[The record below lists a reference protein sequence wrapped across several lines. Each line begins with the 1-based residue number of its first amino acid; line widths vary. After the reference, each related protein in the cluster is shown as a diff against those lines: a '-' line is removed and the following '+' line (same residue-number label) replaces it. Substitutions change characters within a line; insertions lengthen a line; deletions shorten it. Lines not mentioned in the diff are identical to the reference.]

1 MKKSFK
7 KLGFV
12 SLAASSVLL
21 GSMNATDLE
30 TYAALQKPSHVFG
43 NYAKKDSGETH
54 HTTTSTLAPKDS
66 NPSTPQQEQQQAK
79 STATSDSQEAKTLE
93 TTANTDQTTATTDKA
108 YTTSTDSSVKS
119 VAENVESDNTTVQ
132 GDEKTLEKAVDQ
144 VQADATSKDFN
155 ETTFTTDQKAEQAAE
170 QNLQKAENKL
180 KTDEGAL
187 DSALQQQQAK
197 STATSDSQEAKT
209 LETTANT
216 DQTTATTDKAYT
228 TSTDSSVKSVAEN
241 VESDNTTVQGDEKTL
256 EKAVDQVQADATSK
270 DFNETTFTTDQKA
283 EQAAEQNLQ
292 KAENKLKTDEGALD
306 SALQQQQ
313 AKNTLIKDT
322 ATVKGFNSVSVSAMD
337 TTLSGVKTMYQQT
350 ETISTLLSGNSG
362 LGSVISNAQGL
373 SSAFSALESAQNT
386 LKGYLDSSS
395 ATIGQLTNG
404 SNAVVGALDQ
414 AIAQVDTALADL
426 AANVAD
432 TPKTQA
438 ATLVTAD
445 NSTTNSTTTDAINF
459 LSALKNNLTAQK
471 DAFMNVHKNIQTA
484 VAQAQATYKPS
495 VMNTN
500 NYGQMYGVD
509 AMAGYKWFFGKT
521 KRFGFRTYGYYSYNH
536 ANLSFVGSQL
546 GIMEGA
552 SQVNNFTYGVGF
564 DALYNF
570 YESKEG
576 YNTAGLFMGFGLGG
590 DSFIVQGESY
600 LKSQMNICNNT
611 AGCSASMNT
620 SYFQMPVEFGFRS
633 NFSKHSGIEVGFKLP
648 LFTNQFYK
656 ERSVD
661 ESVDVFYKRNFS
673 IYFNYMI
680 NF

>member
-12 SLAASSVLL
+12 SLAASGVLL

-43 NYAKKDSGETH
+43 NYAEKDKDSKL
-54 HTTTSTLAPKDS
+54 TSDS
-66 NPSTPQQEQQQAK
+66 PTQQQAQTQAQN
-79 STATSDSQEAKTLE
+79 TASSDSKEATTLE
-93 TTANTDQTTATTDKA
+93 NTASTDNTTATTDET
-108 YTTSTDSSVKS
+108 YTTSTDTT
-119 VAENVESDNTTVQ
+119 VAGAAKQVETDNTAVQ
-132 GDEKTLEKAVDQ
+132 NDEKTLKTDVAK
-144 VQADATSKDFN
+144 VQADASAKDFD
-155 ETTFTTDQKAEQAAE
+155 ETTFKADQQAEQTAATD
-170 QNLQKAENKL
+170 LQKAE
-180 KTDEGAL
+180 KTFDT
-187 DSALQQQQAK
+187 DQ
-197 STATSDSQEAKT
+197 ST
-209 LETTANT
+209 LNT
-216 DQTTATTDKAYT
+216 DLQDQTKTPTPPAKKDETSGSGDKNQHTASSDGTPSSGGTPAPTTPPAKKDEISGT
-228 TSTDSSVKSVAEN
+228 PSTSGSSVASQLV
-241 VESDNTTVQGDEKTL
+241 
-256 EKAVDQVQADATSK
+256 
-270 DFNETTFTTDQKA
+270 
-283 EQAAEQNLQ
+283 
-292 KAENKLKTDEGALD
+292 
-306 SALQQQQ
+306 
-313 AKNTLIKDT
+313 KDT
-322 ATVKGFNSVSVSAMD
+322 ATVNNLKSVSVSGMN
-337 TTLSGVKTMYQQT
+337 TTLSGVETMSQQT
-350 ETISTLLSGNSG
+350 ATIGNLLNSSTDLS
-362 LGSVISNAQGL
+362 SVISNAQGL

-404 SNAVVGALDQ
+404 SNAVVGALDK
-414 AIAQVDTALADL
+414 AINQVDMALTDL
-426 AANVAD
+426 TTAD
-432 TPKTQA
+432 TQKMQA
-438 ATLVTAD
+438 VTLATASD
-445 NSTTNSTTTDAINF
+445 SSTTTTDAINF
-459 LSALKNNLTAQK
+459 LNALKNNLMAQK

-484 VAQAQATYKPS
+484 VAQAQATYTPS
-495 VMNTN
+495 VINTN

-521 KRFGFRTYGYYSYNH
+521 KRFGFRSYGYYSYNH

-576 YNTAGLFMGFGLGG
+576 YNTAGLFLGFGLGG

-600 LKSQMNICNNT
+600 LKSQMHICNNT

-656 ERSVD
+656 ERGVD
-661 ESVDVFYKRNFS
+661 GSVDVFYKRNFS

>member
-43 NYAKKDSGETH
+43 NYAEKSNKGSELSSDSLT
-54 HTTTSTLAPKDS
+54 
-66 NPSTPQQEQQQAK
+66 QQQAQN
-79 STATSDSQEAKTLE
+79 TAQSDTTQATTLE
-93 TTANTDQTTATTDKA
+93 NTASSGTPPASSTPPAKKDETSGSGDKDQHTASGTGGTPSSSGGSGSDKHTA
-108 YTTSTDSSVKS
+108 SSGTPDSSTPPTKETPPTQTPPTS
-119 VAENVESDNTTVQ
+119 GGNTI
-132 GDEKTLEKAVDQ
+132 
-144 VQADATSKDFN
+144 TSQL
-155 ETTFTTDQKAEQAAE
+155 T
-170 QNLQKAENKL
+170 
-180 KTDEGAL
+180 
-187 DSALQQQQAK
+187 
-197 STATSDSQEAKT
+197 
-209 LETTANT
+209 
-216 DQTTATTDKAYT
+216 
-228 TSTDSSVKSVAEN
+228 
-241 VESDNTTVQGDEKTL
+241 
-256 EKAVDQVQADATSK
+256 
-270 DFNETTFTTDQKA
+270 
-283 EQAAEQNLQ
+283 
-292 KAENKLKTDEGALD
+292 
-306 SALQQQQ
+306 
-313 AKNTLIKDT
+313 KDT
-322 ATVKGFNSVSVSAMD
+322 TMVNNLKSVSVSAMN
-337 TTLSGVKTMYQQT
+337 TTLSGVMQLSQQT
-350 ETISTLLSGNSG
+350 ATISNLLNGSPN

-404 SNAVVGALDQ
+404 SNAVVGALDK
-414 AIAQVDTALADL
+414 AINQVDMALADL
-426 AANVAD
+426 ATAD
-432 TPKTQA
+432 AQKTQA
-438 ATLVTAD
+438 VALVAASDSAT
-445 NSTTNSTTTDAINF
+445 TTTDAINF
-459 LSALKNNLTAQK
+459 LNALKTNLTAQK
-471 DAFMNVHKNIQTA
+471 DAFMSVHKNIQTA
-484 VAQAQATYKPS
+484 VAQAQATYTPS
-495 VMNTN
+495 VINTN

-509 AMAGYKWFFGKT
+509 AMAGYKWFFGKK
-521 KRFGFRTYGYYSYNH
+521 KRFGFRSYGYYSYNH

-576 YNTAGLFMGFGLGG
+576 YNTAGLFLGFGLGG

-600 LKSQMNICNNT
+600 LKSQMRICNDT

-633 NFSKHSGIEVGFKLP
+633 NFSKHSGIEVGLKLP

-656 ERSVD
+656 ERGVD
-661 ESVDVFYKRNFS
+661 GSVDVFYKRNFS

>member
-7 KLGFV
+7 KLGFF
-12 SLAASSVLL
+12 SLATSSVLL
-21 GSMNATDLE
+21 GSMNATDLQ

-43 NYAKKDSGETH
+43 NYAEKEKGKEKDSKKEDNKSQPPTGPIQGGGKDSGFAQGSGSTQ
-54 HTTTSTLAPKDS
+54 TTQQNQAQTTASSGTPT
-66 NPSTPQQEQQQAK
+66 PSTPPTKKDDTSGSGSDKDQHTASSGTPAP
-79 STATSDSQEAKTLE
+79 STPPTKEEPKH
-93 TTANTDQTTATTDKA
+93 TASSGTPTP
-108 YTTSTDSSVKS
+108 STSSV
-119 VAENVESDNTTVQ
+119 A
-132 GDEKTLEKAVDQ
+132 
-144 VQADATSKDFN
+144 
-155 ETTFTTDQKAEQAAE
+155 
-170 QNLQKAENKL
+170 
-180 KTDEGAL
+180 
-187 DSALQQQQAK
+187 
-197 STATSDSQEAKT
+197 SQLT
-209 LETTANT
+209 
-216 DQTTATTDKAYT
+216 
-228 TSTDSSVKSVAEN
+228 
-241 VESDNTTVQGDEKTL
+241 
-256 EKAVDQVQADATSK
+256 
-270 DFNETTFTTDQKA
+270 
-283 EQAAEQNLQ
+283 
-292 KAENKLKTDEGALD
+292 
-306 SALQQQQ
+306 
-313 AKNTLIKDT
+313 KDT
-322 ATVKGFNSVSVSAMD
+322 TMVNNLKSVSVSAMN
-337 TTLSGVKTMYQQT
+337 TTLSGVETMSKQT
-350 ETISTLLSGNSG
+350 ATISTLLSGNPN

-386 LKGYLDSSS
+386 LKGYLNSSS

-404 SNAVVGALDQ
+404 SNAVVGALDK
-414 AIAQVDTALADL
+414 AINQVDMALIDL
-426 AANVAD
+426 TTAD
-432 TPKTQA
+432 TQKTQA
-438 ATLVTAD
+438 VALATASDSAT
-445 NSTTNSTTTDAINF
+445 TTTDAINF
-459 LSALKNNLTAQK
+459 LNALKTNLTAQK

-484 VAQAQATYKPS
+484 VAQAQATYTPS
-495 VMNTN
+495 VINTN

-521 KRFGFRTYGYYSYNH
+521 KRFGFRSYGYYSYNH

-576 YNTAGLFMGFGLGG
+576 YNTAGLFVGFGLGG

-600 LKSQMNICNNT
+600 LKSQMQICNNT

-656 ERSVD
+656 ERGVD
-661 ESVDVFYKRNFS
+661 GSVDVFYKRNFS

>member
-21 GSMNATDLE
+21 VSMNATDLQ

-43 NYAKKDSGETH
+43 NYAEKDKDSKL
-54 HTTTSTLAPKDS
+54 TSDS
-66 NPSTPQQEQQQAK
+66 PTQQQAQK
-79 STATSDSQEAKTLE
+79 AAQNTAQSDSKEATTLE
-93 TTANTDQTTATTDKA
+93 NTASTDNTTATTDET
-108 YTTSTDSSVKS
+108 YTKSTDTT
-119 VAENVESDNTTVQ
+119 VAGAAKQVETDNTAVQ
-132 GDEKTLEKAVDQ
+132 NDEKTLKTDVAK
-144 VQADATSKDFN
+144 VQADASTKDFD
-155 ETTFTTDQKAEQAAE
+155 ETTFKADQQAEQTAE
-170 QNLQKAENKL
+170 TNLQKAEEQLTNDQNAL
-180 KTDEGAL
+180 NTDLQDQTKTPTPTTPPTKEEPKHTASSGTPPAPETPP
-187 DSALQQQQAK
+187 AK
-197 STATSDSQEAKT
+197 KD
-209 LETTANT
+209 ETTGIPSA
-216 DQTTATTDKAYT
+216 
-228 TSTDSSVKSVAEN
+228 SGSSVASQL
-241 VESDNTTVQGDEKTL
+241 T
-256 EKAVDQVQADATSK
+256 
-270 DFNETTFTTDQKA
+270 
-283 EQAAEQNLQ
+283 
-292 KAENKLKTDEGALD
+292 
-306 SALQQQQ
+306 
-313 AKNTLIKDT
+313 KDT
-322 ATVKGFNSVSVSAMD
+322 TMVNNLKSVSVSAMN
-337 TTLSGVKTMYQQT
+337 TTLSGVETMSQQSA
-350 ETISTLLSGNSG
+350 TIGNLLNSSTDLS
-362 LGSVISNAQGL
+362 SVISNVQGL

-404 SNAVVGALDQ
+404 SNAVVGALDK
-414 AIAQVDTALADL
+414 AINQVDMALTDL
-426 AANVAD
+426 ATAD
-432 TPKTQA
+432 DTQKTQTVTLA
-438 ATLVTAD
+438 AASDSAT
-445 NSTTNSTTTDAINF
+445 TTTDAINF
-459 LSALKNNLTAQK
+459 LNALKSNLMAQK

-484 VAQAQATYKPS
+484 VAQAQATYTPS
-495 VMNTN
+495 VINTN

-521 KRFGFRTYGYYSYNH
+521 KRFGFRSYGYYSYNH

-576 YNTAGLFMGFGLGG
+576 YNTAGLFVGFGLGG

-600 LKSQMNICNNT
+600 LKSQMQICNNT

-656 ERSVD
+656 ERGVD
-661 ESVDVFYKRNFS
+661 GSVDVFYKRNFS

>member
-12 SLAASSVLL
+12 SLAASGVLL
-21 GSMNATDLE
+21 GSMNATDLQ

-43 NYAKKDSGETH
+43 NYVEKEKEKEEGSKKEAPTGSTSGSGDKHTASSGTPPAPSTPPAKKDDTSGSGSDKDQHIASTPTPSASGVASQLVKD
-54 HTTTSTLAPKDS
+54 TTTVNS
-66 NPSTPQQEQQQAK
+66 
-79 STATSDSQEAKTLE
+79 
-93 TTANTDQTTATTDKA
+93 
-108 YTTSTDSSVKS
+108 
-119 VAENVESDNTTVQ
+119 
-132 GDEKTLEKAVDQ
+132 
-144 VQADATSKDFN
+144 
-155 ETTFTTDQKAEQAAE
+155 
-170 QNLQKAENKL
+170 L
-180 KTDEGAL
+180 K
-187 DSALQQQQAK
+187 
-197 STATSDSQEAKT
+197 
-209 LETTANT
+209 
-216 DQTTATTDKAYT
+216 
-228 TSTDSSVKSVAEN
+228 
-241 VESDNTTVQGDEKTL
+241 
-256 EKAVDQVQADATSK
+256 
-270 DFNETTFTTDQKA
+270 
-283 EQAAEQNLQ
+283 
-292 KAENKLKTDEGALD
+292 
-306 SALQQQQ
+306 
-313 AKNTLIKDT
+313 
-322 ATVKGFNSVSVSAMD
+322 SVSVSGMN
-337 TTLSGVKTMYQQT
+337 TTLSGVETMSQQSA
-350 ETISTLLSGNSG
+350 TIGNLLNSSTDLS
-362 LGSVISNAQGL
+362 SVIPNAQGL

-404 SNAVVGALDQ
+404 SNAVVGALDK
-414 AIAQVDTALADL
+414 AIHQVDMALSDL
-426 AANVAD
+426 ATAD
-432 TPKTQA
+432 TQKTQA
-438 ATLVTAD
+438 VTLATTG
-445 NSTTNSTTTDAINF
+445 NSTTTDAINF
-459 LSALKNNLTAQK
+459 LNALKNNLVAQK
-471 DAFMNVHKNIQTA
+471 DAFMSVHKNIQTA
-484 VAQAQATYKPS
+484 VAQAQATYTPS
-495 VMNTN
+495 VINTN

-521 KRFGFRTYGYYSYNH
+521 KRFGFRSYGYYSYNH

-576 YNTAGLFMGFGLGG
+576 YNTAGLFVGFGLGG

-600 LKSQMNICNNT
+600 LKSQMQICNNT

-656 ERSVD
+656 ERGVD
-661 ESVDVFYKRNFS
+661 GSVDVFYKRNFS

>member
-12 SLAASSVLL
+12 SLAASGVLL
-21 GSMNATDLE
+21 GSMNATDLQ

-43 NYAKKDSGETH
+43 NYAEKEKDSKL
-54 HTTTSTLAPKDS
+54 TSDS
-66 NPSTPQQEQQQAK
+66 PTQQQAQNTP
-79 STATSDSQEAKTLE
+79 SSDSKEATTLE
-93 TTANTDQTTATTDKA
+93 NTASTDNTTATTDEA
-108 YTTSTDSSVKS
+108 YTTSTDTT
-119 VAENVESDNTTVQ
+119 VADAAKQVETDNTAVQ
-132 GDEKTLEKAVDQ
+132 S
-144 VQADATSKDFN
+144 ADAVLQNAVTKVENDAKAKDFD
-155 ETTFTTDQKAEQAAE
+155 ETTFKADQATEQTAETNLKNDENQLTND
-170 QNLQKAENKL
+170 QN
-180 KTDEGAL
+180 AL
-187 DSALQQQQAK
+187 
-197 STATSDSQEAKT
+197 
-209 LETTANT
+209 NT
-216 DQTTATTDKAYT
+216 DLQDQTKTPAPSTPPTKKDDTSGSGSDKDQHTASSGTPAPSTPPAKKDE
-228 TSTDSSVKSVAEN
+228 TSGTPSASGSSVASQL
-241 VESDNTTVQGDEKTL
+241 T
-256 EKAVDQVQADATSK
+256 
-270 DFNETTFTTDQKA
+270 
-283 EQAAEQNLQ
+283 
-292 KAENKLKTDEGALD
+292 
-306 SALQQQQ
+306 
-313 AKNTLIKDT
+313 KDT
-322 ATVKGFNSVSVSAMD
+322 TMVNNLKSVSVSAMN
-337 TTLSGVKTMYQQT
+337 TTLSGVETMSQQT
-350 ETISTLLSGNSG
+350 ATISALLSGNPN
-362 LGSVISNAQGL
+362 LGSVIPNAQGL
-373 SSAFSALESAQNT
+373 NSTFSALESAQNT

-404 SNAVVGALDQ
+404 SNAVVGALDK
-414 AIAQVDTALADL
+414 AINQVDMALADL
-426 AANVAD
+426 SATD
-432 TPKTQA
+432 TQKTQA
-438 ATLVTAD
+438 VVLATASDSAT
-445 NSTTNSTTTDAINF
+445 TTTDAINF
-459 LSALKNNLTAQK
+459 LSALKNNLMAQK

-484 VAQAQATYKPS
+484 VAQAQATYTPS
-495 VMNTN
+495 VINTN

-521 KRFGFRTYGYYSYNH
+521 RRFGFRSYGYYSYNH

-576 YNTAGLFMGFGLGG
+576 YNTAGLFLGFGLGG

-600 LKSQMNICNNT
+600 LKSQMHICNNT

-656 ERSVD
+656 ERGVD
-661 ESVDVFYKRNFS
+661 GSVDVFYKRNFS

>member
-1 MKKSFK
+1 MKKPFK

-30 TYAALQKPSHVFG
+30 TYAALQKPSHVFS
-43 NYAKKDSGETH
+43 NYAKKSNKGSELSSDS
-54 HTTTSTLAPKDS
+54 PM
-66 NPSTPQQEQQQAK
+66 QQQAQ
-79 STATSDSQEAKTLE
+79 TQAQSDSQEATTLE
-93 TTANTDQTTATTDKA
+93 NTASTDNSTATADEA
-108 YTTSTDSSVKS
+108 YTKSADATVAKAVQSV
-119 VAENVESDNTTVQ
+119 ETDNTVVQ
-132 GDEKTLEKAVDQ
+132 TADTALQKAVAQVKNDAKAEKFDEKTFESDQ
-144 VQADATSKDFN
+144 Q
-155 ETTFTTDQKAEQAAE
+155 AEQTAE
-170 QNLQKAENKL
+170 ANLQKAENQL
-180 KTDEGAL
+180 TNDQNA
-187 DSALQQQQAK
+187 
-197 STATSDSQEAKT
+197 
-209 LETTANT
+209 LETALK
-216 DQTTATTDKAYT
+216 DQTPSTPPAKKDETSGTPSSSGGTGGEHHTASSGTPPASSTPPT
-228 TSTDSSVKSVAEN
+228 PTPSTSGG
-241 VESDNTTVQGDEKTL
+241 NTI
-256 EKAVDQVQADATSK
+256 TSQL
-270 DFNETTFTTDQKA
+270 T
-283 EQAAEQNLQ
+283 
-292 KAENKLKTDEGALD
+292 
-306 SALQQQQ
+306 
-313 AKNTLIKDT
+313 KDT
-322 ATVKGFNSVSVSAMD
+322 TMVNNLKSVSVSAMN
-337 TTLSGVKTMYQQT
+337 TTLSGVTQLSQQT
-350 ETISTLLSGNSG
+350 ATISNLLSGSPN

-373 SSAFSALESAQNT
+373 SNAFSALESAQNT

-404 SNAVVGALDQ
+404 SNAVVGALDK
-414 AIAQVDTALADL
+414 AINQVDMALADL
-426 AANVAD
+426 STAD
-432 TPKTQA
+432 TQKTQA
-438 ATLVTAD
+438 VALVAASDSAT
-445 NSTTNSTTTDAINF
+445 TTTDAINF
-459 LSALKNNLTAQK
+459 LNALKTNLTAQK
-471 DAFMNVHKNIQTA
+471 DAFMSVHKNIQTA
-484 VAQAQATYKPS
+484 VAQAQATYTPS
-495 VMNTN
+495 VINTN

-521 KRFGFRTYGYYSYNH
+521 KRFGFRSYGYYSYNH

-576 YNTAGLFMGFGLGG
+576 YNTAGLFLGFGLGG

-600 LKSQMNICNNT
+600 LKSQMRICNDT

-656 ERSVD
+656 ERGVD
-661 ESVDVFYKRNFS
+661 GSVDVFYKRNFS

>member
-7 KLGFV
+7 KLDFV
-12 SLAASSVLL
+12 SLAASSMLL

-43 NYAKKDSGETH
+43 NYAEKSNKGSELSSDSPT
-54 HTTTSTLAPKDS
+54 
-66 NPSTPQQEQQQAK
+66 QQQAQN
-79 STATSDSQEAKTLE
+79 TAQSDSQEATTLE
-93 TTANTDQTTATTDKA
+93 NTATTDSSTASTDEA
-108 YTTSTDSSVKS
+108 YTKS
-119 VAENVESDNTTVQ
+119 ADATVAGAAKQVEADNTAVQ
-132 GDEKTLEKAVDQ
+132 TAETALQNAVTKVENDAKAEKFDEKTF
-144 VQADATSKDFN
+144 QADQQAEQTA
-155 ETTFTTDQKAEQAAE
+155 ETALKKAEKTFDTDQNALNTA
-170 QNLQKAENKL
+170 L
-180 KTDEGAL
+180 K
-187 DSALQQQQAK
+187 
-197 STATSDSQEAKT
+197 
-209 LETTANT
+209 
-216 DQTTATTDKAYT
+216 DQTPSTPPTKEEPKHTASSGTP
-228 TSTDSSVKSVAEN
+228 DSSTPPAKKDETSGTPSASGSSVA
-241 VESDNTTVQGDEKTL
+241 SQLT
-256 EKAVDQVQADATSK
+256 
-270 DFNETTFTTDQKA
+270 
-283 EQAAEQNLQ
+283 
-292 KAENKLKTDEGALD
+292 
-306 SALQQQQ
+306 
-313 AKNTLIKDT
+313 KDT
-322 ATVKGFNSVSVSAMD
+322 TMVNNLKSVSVSAMN
-337 TTLSGVKTMYQQT
+337 TTLSGVTQLSQQT
-350 ETISTLLSGNSG
+350 AAISNLLSGNPS

-373 SSAFSALESAQNT
+373 SSAFSALESTQNT

-404 SNAVVGALDQ
+404 SNAVVGALNK
-414 AIAQVDTALADL
+414 AINQVDMALADL
-426 AANVAD
+426 ATAD
-432 TPKTQA
+432 AQKTQA
-438 ATLVTAD
+438 VVLVAASDSAT
-445 NSTTNSTTTDAINF
+445 TTTDAINF
-459 LSALKNNLTAQK
+459 LNALKTNLMAQK
-471 DAFMNVHKNIQTA
+471 DAFMSVHKNIQTA
-484 VAQAQATYKPS
+484 VAQAQATYTPS
-495 VMNTN
+495 VINTN

-509 AMAGYKWFFGKT
+509 AMAGYKWFFGKK
-521 KRFGFRTYGYYSYNH
+521 KRFGFRSYGYYSYNH

-576 YNTAGLFMGFGLGG
+576 YNTAGLFLGFGLGG

-600 LKSQMNICNNT
+600 LKSQMRICNDT

-656 ERSVD
+656 ERGVD

>member
-12 SLAASSVLL
+12 SLAASGVLL

-43 NYAKKDSGETH
+43 NYAEKDKDSKL
-54 HTTTSTLAPKDS
+54 TSDS
-66 NPSTPQQEQQQAK
+66 PTQQQAQTQAQNTASSGTPAPSTPPTKEDE
-79 STATSDSQEAKTLE
+79 TSGTPSA
-93 TTANTDQTTATTDKA
+93 
-108 YTTSTDSSVKS
+108 SGSSV
-119 VAENVESDNTTVQ
+119 A
-132 GDEKTLEKAVDQ
+132 
-144 VQADATSKDFN
+144 
-155 ETTFTTDQKAEQAAE
+155 
-170 QNLQKAENKL
+170 
-180 KTDEGAL
+180 
-187 DSALQQQQAK
+187 
-197 STATSDSQEAKT
+197 SQLT
-209 LETTANT
+209 
-216 DQTTATTDKAYT
+216 
-228 TSTDSSVKSVAEN
+228 
-241 VESDNTTVQGDEKTL
+241 
-256 EKAVDQVQADATSK
+256 
-270 DFNETTFTTDQKA
+270 
-283 EQAAEQNLQ
+283 
-292 KAENKLKTDEGALD
+292 
-306 SALQQQQ
+306 
-313 AKNTLIKDT
+313 KDT
-322 ATVKGFNSVSVSAMD
+322 TMVNNLKSVSVSGMN
-337 TTLSGVKTMYQQT
+337 TTLSGVETMSQQSA
-350 ETISTLLSGNSG
+350 TIGNLLNSSTDLS
-362 LGSVISNAQGL
+362 SVIPNAQGL

-386 LKGYLDSSS
+386 LKGYLNSSS

-404 SNAVVGALDQ
+404 SNAVVGALDK
-414 AIAQVDTALADL
+414 AINQVDMALSDL
-426 AANVAD
+426 NATD
-432 TPKTQA
+432 TQKTQTVTL
-438 ATLVTAD
+438 ATTG
-445 NSTTNSTTTDAINF
+445 NSATTDAINF
-459 LSALKNNLTAQK
+459 LNALKTNLMAQK

-484 VAQAQATYKPS
+484 VAQAQATYTPS
-495 VMNTN
+495 VINTN

-521 KRFGFRTYGYYSYNH
+521 KRFGFRSYGYYSYNH

-576 YNTAGLFMGFGLGG
+576 YNTAGLFLGFGLGG

-600 LKSQMNICNNT
+600 LKSQMRICNNT

-656 ERSVD
+656 ERGVD
-661 ESVDVFYKRNFS
+661 GSVDVFYKRNFS

>member
-7 KLGFV
+7 KLGFF
-12 SLAASSVLL
+12 SLATSSVLL

-30 TYAALQKPSHVFG
+30 TYAALQKSSHVFG
-43 NYAKKDSGETH
+43 NYPEKDKDSKL
-54 HTTTSTLAPKDS
+54 TSDS
-66 NPSTPQQEQQQAK
+66 PTQQQAQTQAQN
-79 STATSDSQEAKTLE
+79 TAQSDSKEATTLE
-93 TTANTDQTTATTDKA
+93 NTASTDNTTAATDKA
-108 YTTSTDSSVKS
+108 YESNAYDSAVSDAAQK
-119 VAENVESDNTTVQ
+119 VETDNTAVQ
-132 GDEKTLEKAVDQ
+132 SDDTALENAVAQ
-144 VQADATSKDFN
+144 VKKDADAKDFD
-155 ETTFTTDQKAEQAAE
+155 ETTFTKDQEAEQTAE
-170 QNLQKAENKL
+170 SNL
-180 KTDEGAL
+180 KTAESKL
-187 DSALQQQQAK
+187 
-197 STATSDSQEAKT
+197 
-209 LETTANT
+209 NT
-216 DQTTATTDKAYT
+216 DQQTLNTALQDQTKTPTPSTPPAKKDE
-228 TSTDSSVKSVAEN
+228 TSGTPSASGSSVASQLV
-241 VESDNTTVQGDEKTL
+241 
-256 EKAVDQVQADATSK
+256 
-270 DFNETTFTTDQKA
+270 
-283 EQAAEQNLQ
+283 
-292 KAENKLKTDEGALD
+292 
-306 SALQQQQ
+306 
-313 AKNTLIKDT
+313 KDT
-322 ATVKGFNSVSVSAMD
+322 ATVNNLKSVSVSGMN
-337 TTLSGVKTMYQQT
+337 TTLSGVETMSQQSA
-350 ETISTLLSGNSG
+350 TIGNLLNSSTDLS
-362 LGSVISNAQGL
+362 SVIPNAQGL

-404 SNAVVGALDQ
+404 SNAVVGVLDK
-414 AIAQVDTALADL
+414 AINQVDMALADL
-426 AANVAD
+426 SAAD
-432 TPKTQA
+432 TQKTQA
-438 ATLVTAD
+438 VALAAASDSAT
-445 NSTTNSTTTDAINF
+445 TTTDAINF
-459 LSALKNNLTAQK
+459 LNALKSNLMAQK

-484 VAQAQATYKPS
+484 VAQAQATYTPS
-495 VMNTN
+495 VINTN

-521 KRFGFRTYGYYSYNH
+521 KRFGFRSYGYYSYNH

-576 YNTAGLFMGFGLGG
+576 YNTAGLFLGFGLGG

-600 LKSQMNICNNT
+600 LKSQMHICNNT

-656 ERSVD
+656 ERGVD
-661 ESVDVFYKRNFS
+661 GSVDVFYKRNFS

>member
-7 KLGFV
+7 KLGFF
-12 SLAASSVLL
+12 SLATSSVLL

-30 TYAALQKPSHVFG
+30 TYAALQKSSHVFG
-43 NYAKKDSGETH
+43 NYAEKDKDSKL
-54 HTTTSTLAPKDS
+54 TSDS
-66 NPSTPQQEQQQAK
+66 PTQQQAQTQAQN
-79 STATSDSQEAKTLE
+79 TASSDSKEATTLE
-93 TTANTDQTTATTDKA
+93 NTATTDSQTA
-108 YTTSTDSSVKS
+108 TTDETYTTSTDTT
-119 VAENVESDNTTVQ
+119 VAGAAKQVETDNTAVQ
-132 GDEKTLEKAVDQ
+132 NDEKTLKTDVAK
-144 VQADATSKDFN
+144 VQADASTKDFD
-155 ETTFTTDQKAEQAAE
+155 ETTFKADQQAEQTAATD
-170 QNLQKAENKL
+170 LQKAE
-180 KTDEGAL
+180 KTFDT
-187 DSALQQQQAK
+187 DQ
-197 STATSDSQEAKT
+197 ST
-209 LETTANT
+209 LNT
-216 DQTTATTDKAYT
+216 DLQDQTKTPTPPAKKDE
-228 TSTDSSVKSVAEN
+228 TSGTPSASGSSVASQL
-241 VESDNTTVQGDEKTL
+241 T
-256 EKAVDQVQADATSK
+256 
-270 DFNETTFTTDQKA
+270 
-283 EQAAEQNLQ
+283 
-292 KAENKLKTDEGALD
+292 
-306 SALQQQQ
+306 
-313 AKNTLIKDT
+313 KDT
-322 ATVKGFNSVSVSAMD
+322 TMVNNLKSVSVSGMN
-337 TTLSGVKTMYQQT
+337 TTLSGVETMSKQT
-350 ETISTLLSGNSG
+350 ATISTLLSGNPS
-362 LGSVISNAQGL
+362 LGSVIPNAQGL

-404 SNAVVGALDQ
+404 SNAVVGALDK
-414 AIAQVDTALADL
+414 AINQVDMALADL
-426 AANVAD
+426 SAAD
-432 TPKTQA
+432 TQKTQA
-438 ATLVTAD
+438 VVLAAASD
-445 NSTTNSTTTDAINF
+445 STTTTTDAINF
-459 LSALKNNLTAQK
+459 LNALKNNLMAQK

-484 VAQAQATYKPS
+484 VAQAQATYTPS
-495 VMNTN
+495 VINTN

-521 KRFGFRTYGYYSYNH
+521 KRFGFRSYGYYSYNH

-576 YNTAGLFMGFGLGG
+576 YNTAGLFLGFGLGG

-600 LKSQMNICNNT
+600 LKSQMQICNNT

-656 ERSVD
+656 ERGVD
-661 ESVDVFYKRNFS
+661 GSVDVFYKRNFS

>member
-7 KLGFV
+7 KLGFF
-12 SLAASSVLL
+12 SLATSSVLL

-43 NYAKKDSGETH
+43 NYAEKDSGNSGTT
-54 HTTTSTLAPKDS
+54 HTTKNETPDSSAPPTKKDKTSGSGDK
-66 NPSTPQQEQQQAK
+66 NQH
-79 STATSDSQEAKTLE
+79 TASSDSQEATKLE
-93 TTANTDQTTATTDKA
+93 SAATTDNTTA
-108 YTTSTDSSVKS
+108 ATDETYTKSSDSAVSGAAQK
-119 VAENVESDNTTVQ
+119 VETDNTAVQ
-132 GDEKTLEKAVDQ
+132 TAEQALKSAVEK
-144 VQADATSKDFN
+144 VQADANAIDFN
-155 ETTFTTDQKAEQAAE
+155 ETTFTQDQAAE
-170 QNLQKAENKL
+170 QTAEK
-180 KTDEGAL
+180 
-187 DSALQQQQAK
+187 ALQQAEGQLTTDEK
-197 STATSDSQEAKT
+197 S
-209 LETTANT
+209 LETALQ
-216 DQTTATTDKAYT
+216 DQTKTPLS
-228 TSTDSSVKSVAEN
+228 STPPTKEEPKHSKPSPSGSGVASQLVK
-241 VESDNTTVQGDEKTL
+241 DTTTV
-256 EKAVDQVQADATSK
+256 
-270 DFNETTFTTDQKA
+270 N
-283 EQAAEQNLQ
+283 NL
-292 KAENKLKTDEGALD
+292 K
-306 SALQQQQ
+306 
-313 AKNTLIKDT
+313 
-322 ATVKGFNSVSVSAMD
+322 SVSVSSMN
-337 TTLSGVKTMYQQT
+337 TTLSGVETMSQQSA
-350 ETISTLLSGNSG
+350 TIGNLLNSSTDLS
-362 LGSVISNAQGL
+362 SVIPNAQGL
-373 SSAFSALESAQNT
+373 SSAFSVLESAQNT

-404 SNAVVGALDQ
+404 SNAVVGALDK
-414 AIAQVDTALADL
+414 AINQVDMALADL
-426 AANVAD
+426 NATD
-432 TPKTQA
+432 TQKTQA
-438 ATLVTAD
+438 ITLATTDSSA
-445 NSTTNSTTTDAINF
+445 TTDAINF
-459 LSALKNNLTAQK
+459 LNALKNNLTAQK

-484 VAQAQATYKPS
+484 VAQAQATYTPS
-495 VMNTN
+495 VINTN

-576 YNTAGLFMGFGLGG
+576 YNTAGLFLGFGLGG

-600 LKSQMNICNNT
+600 LKSQMHICNNT

-656 ERSVD
+656 ERGVD
-661 ESVDVFYKRNFS
+661 GSVDVFYKRNFS

>member
-12 SLAASSVLL
+12 SLAASGVLL

-43 NYAKKDSGETH
+43 NYAEKDKDSKL
-54 HTTTSTLAPKDS
+54 TSDS
-66 NPSTPQQEQQQAK
+66 PTQQQAQTQAQT
-79 STATSDSQEAKTLE
+79 TASRDSKEATTLE
-93 TTANTDQTTATTDKA
+93 NTASTDNTTATTDEA
-108 YTTSTDSSVKS
+108 YTTSTDTT
-119 VAENVESDNTTVQ
+119 VADVAKQVETDNTAVQ
-132 GDEKTLEKAVDQ
+132 SDEKTLKTDVAK
-144 VQADATSKDFN
+144 VQADASAKDFDK
-155 ETTFTTDQKAEQAAE
+155 TTFQADQAAE
-170 QNLQKAENKL
+170 QTAETNLQKAENQLTK
-180 KTDEGAL
+180 D
-187 DSALQQQQAK
+187 QN
-197 STATSDSQEAKT
+197 T
-209 LETTANT
+209 LETALK
-216 DQTTATTDKAYT
+216 DQTPSTTTTPPTKEEPKHTASSGTPPAPSTPPAKKDE
-228 TSTDSSVKSVAEN
+228 TSGTPSASGSSVASQL
-241 VESDNTTVQGDEKTL
+241 T
-256 EKAVDQVQADATSK
+256 
-270 DFNETTFTTDQKA
+270 
-283 EQAAEQNLQ
+283 
-292 KAENKLKTDEGALD
+292 
-306 SALQQQQ
+306 
-313 AKNTLIKDT
+313 KDT
-322 ATVKGFNSVSVSAMD
+322 TMVNNLKSVSVSGMN
-337 TTLSGVKTMYQQT
+337 TTLSGVETMSQQT
-350 ETISTLLSGNSG
+350 ATISALLSGNPS

-373 SSAFSALESAQNT
+373 NSAFSALESTQNT

-404 SNAVVGALDQ
+404 SNAVVGALDK
-414 AIAQVDTALADL
+414 AINQVDMALSDL
-426 AANVAD
+426 SATD
-432 TPKTQA
+432 TQKTQA
-438 ATLVTAD
+438 VTLAVASAT
-445 NSTTNSTTTDAINF
+445 TTTDAINF
-459 LSALKNNLTAQK
+459 LNALKNNLMAQK

-484 VAQAQATYKPS
+484 VAQAQATYTPS
-495 VMNTN
+495 VINTN

-521 KRFGFRTYGYYSYNH
+521 KRFGFRSYGYYSYNH

-552 SQVNNFTYGVGF
+552 SQVNDFTYGVGF

-576 YNTAGLFMGFGLGG
+576 YNTAGLFLGFGLGG

-600 LKSQMNICNNT
+600 LKSQMRICNNT

-633 NFSKHSGIEVGFKLP
+633 NFSKHSGIEVGLKLP

-656 ERSVD
+656 ERGVD
-661 ESVDVFYKRNFS
+661 GSVDVFYKRNFS

>member
-12 SLAASSVLL
+12 SLAASGVLL
-21 GSMNATDLE
+21 GGMNATDLE

-43 NYAKKDSGETH
+43 NYAEKDKDSKL
-54 HTTTSTLAPKDS
+54 TSDS
-66 NPSTPQQEQQQAK
+66 PTQQQAQTQAQN
-79 STATSDSQEAKTLE
+79 TASSDSKEATTLE
-93 TTANTDQTTATTDKA
+93 NTATTDSQTATTDEA
-108 YTTSTDSSVKS
+108 YTTSTDTT
-119 VAENVESDNTTVQ
+119 VAGAAKQVETDNTAVQ
-132 GDEKTLEKAVDQ
+132 NDEKTLKTDVAK
-144 VQADATSKDFN
+144 VQADASAKDFN
-155 ETTFTTDQKAEQAAE
+155 ETTFKADQATEQTAETTLKNDENQLTKDQ
-170 QNLQKAENKL
+170 
-180 KTDEGAL
+180 
-187 DSALQQQQAK
+187 S
-197 STATSDSQEAKT
+197 T
-209 LETTANT
+209 LETVLK
-216 DQTTATTDKAYT
+216 DQTPSTPSTPPAKKDE
-228 TSTDSSVKSVAEN
+228 TSGTPSASGSSVASQL
-241 VESDNTTVQGDEKTL
+241 T
-256 EKAVDQVQADATSK
+256 
-270 DFNETTFTTDQKA
+270 
-283 EQAAEQNLQ
+283 
-292 KAENKLKTDEGALD
+292 
-306 SALQQQQ
+306 
-313 AKNTLIKDT
+313 KDT
-322 ATVKGFNSVSVSAMD
+322 TMVNNFKSVSVSAMN
-337 TTLSGVKTMYQQT
+337 TTLSGVETMSQQT
-350 ETISTLLSGNSG
+350 ATISALLSGNPN

-404 SNAVVGALDQ
+404 SNAVVGVLDK
-414 AIAQVDTALADL
+414 AINQVDMALTDL
-426 AANVAD
+426 TTAD
-432 TPKTQA
+432 TQKTQA
-438 ATLVTAD
+438 VTLAAASD
-445 NSTTNSTTTDAINF
+445 SSTTTIDAINF
-459 LSALKNNLTAQK
+459 LSALKTNLMAQK
-471 DAFMNVHKNIQTA
+471 DAFMSVHKNIQTA
-484 VAQAQATYKPS
+484 VAQAQATYTPS
-495 VMNTN
+495 VINTN

-521 KRFGFRTYGYYSYNH
+521 KRFGFRSYGYYSYNH

-576 YNTAGLFMGFGLGG
+576 YNTAGLFVGFGLGG

-600 LKSQMNICNNT
+600 LKSQMHICNNT

-656 ERSVD
+656 ERGVD
-661 ESVDVFYKRNFS
+661 GSVDVFYKRNLS